1 MKKLLAAAVLL
12 AALAAFA
19 VASAAA
25 DTGGT
30 DRPFTATMA
39 GAAWAVPDSSCLTYP
54 YSPGVRTHS
63 EASGV
68 ASHLGLVSMT
78 GSHCPLLDGRSVGGQ
93 MTLVAANGDEL
104 YMTFEGVSDPV
115 GLPPPG
121 TVITFTSDNVI
132 VGGTGR
138 FANAT
143 GEVHETVLV
152 TFTGLGTPWPFTR
165 TSYGTLSY

>member
-1 MKKLLAAAVLL
+1 MKKLLAATVLL
-12 AALAAFA
+12 AALTAFA
-19 VASAAA
+19 VTSAAA

-30 DRPFTATMA
+30 DRPFA
-39 GAAWAVPDSSCLTYP
+39 GTLAGSAIAVPDLSCP
-54 YSPGVRTHS
+54 FPPGVRTHP

-78 GSHCPLLDGRSVGGQ
+78 SSHCPLLDGRSVDGH

-104 YMTFEGVSDPV
+104 YMTYEGVSDPV
-115 GLPPPG
+115 GIPAPG

-143 GEVHETVLV
+143 GEAHGTALV
-152 TFTGLGTPWPFTR
+152 IFTGLGSPWPFTM
-165 TSYGTLSY
+165 TWGGTISY

>member
-1 MKKLLAAAVLL
+1 MKKLLVAAVLL
-12 AALAAFA
+12 VALTAFA

-30 DRPFTATMA
+30 DRPFTASLVGSA
-39 GAAWAVPDSSCLTYP
+39 GAVPDSSCP
-54 YSPGVRTHS
+54 FPPGVRTYT
-63 EASGV
+63 EGSGV

-78 GSHCPLLDGRSVGGQ
+78 GNHCPLLDGRSVGGQ

-104 YMTFEGVSDPV
+104 HMTYEGVSDPV

-152 TFTGLGTPWPFTR
+152 TFTGLGTPWPFTS
-165 TSYGTLSY
+165 TWDGTLSY